1 MSDLLIA
8 RNLGKAYSSGQERL
22 TVLSGLSLSVAAGE
36 TVAVVGESGSG
47 KSTLL
52 HLLGGMDQPDSGE
65 VLYAGQ
71 AIYAWPPAQLATFRN
86 QRLGFVFQFHHL
98 LPEFTAAENVAFPQ
112 LIRRMPIGDA
122 LAAARESLR
131 EVELLK
137 RADHRPGELS
147 GGEQQR
153 VAIARALAGKPEV
166 LLADEPTGN
175 LDPNTAERIGELLFE
190 LRARHGLTILMVTH
204 NYRLAERCDRL
215 KKLESGRLS

>member
-8 RNLGKAYSSGQERL
+8 RNLEKAYLSGQERL
-22 TVLSGLSLSVAAGE
+22 TVLSGLSLTVAAGE
-36 TVAVVGESGSG
+36 AVAVVGESGSG

-52 HLLGGMDQPDSGE
+52 HLLGGMDRPDGGE
-65 VLYAGQ
+65 VLYEGQ
-71 AIYAWPPAQLATFRN
+71 AIYDWPAAQLAAFRN

-112 LIRRMPIGDA
+112 LIRRMPIVDA
-122 LAAARESLR
+122 LAAARERLR

-175 LDPNTAERIGELLFE
+175 LDPNTAERIGDLLFE

>member
-1 MSDLLIA
+1 
-8 RNLGKAYSSGQERL
+8 
-22 TVLSGLSLSVAAGE
+22 
-36 TVAVVGESGSG
+36 
-47 KSTLL
+47 
-52 HLLGGMDQPDSGE
+52 
-65 VLYAGQ
+65 
-71 AIYAWPPAQLATFRN
+71 
-86 QRLGFVFQFHHL
+86 
-98 LPEFTAAENVAFPQ
+98 
-112 LIRRMPIGDA
+112 MPIGDA

-175 LDPNTAERIGELLFE
+175 LDPNTAERIGDLLFE